1 MKNNKREVQGTINGI
16 AEFLKNESYSSILD
30 FNFLND
36 ESTSTDF
43 ITEYYNKVNTLDN
56 YHYQMELSIY
66 TWLYELL
73 EYSFCGNYKDKSKIE
88 EYELECEMFCDL
100 NQKNLHKKAFEILEF
115 LNNRQKINPVF
126 DGAKPE
132 KPKIK
137 TFKEFFNADVSD
149 KVIQKIQTEFK
160 DYNGKNMAYLIYLLD
175 VEFNLITY
183 HLESKTDGRKAFVH
197 SLNKTNP
204 KMQFINDC
212 FNYRAYALKND
223 NWLKHKNFITI
234 REKLQKIQSDK

>member
-115 LNNRQKINPVF
+115 LNNRQKINPIF

-132 KPKIK
+132 KQKKRPKTLLEFINNIDDKEAFLNDLKNTFPNEIGLSIK
-137 TFKEFFNADVSD
+137 AIVLRLVEVNILIYGTKEF
-149 KVIQKIQTEFK
+149 
-160 DYNGKNMAYLIYLLD
+160 KNFYEELTKYFDRSIG
-175 VEFNLITY
+175 TY
-183 HLESKTDGRKAFVH
+183 GS
-197 SLNKTNP
+197 
-204 KMQFINDC
+204 IND
-212 FNYRAYALKND
+212 NKPDSKIIDTITLKLNP
-223 NWLKHKNFITI
+223 LI
-234 REKLQKIQSDK
+234 DKYKTK